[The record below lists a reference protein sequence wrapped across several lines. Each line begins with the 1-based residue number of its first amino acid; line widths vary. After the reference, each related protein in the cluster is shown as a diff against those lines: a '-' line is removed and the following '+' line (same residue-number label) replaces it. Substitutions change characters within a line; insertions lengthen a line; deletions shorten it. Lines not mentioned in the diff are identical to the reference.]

1 MLLTFA
7 SDSLGTS
14 EQDTSIMTS
23 TSTVKL
29 QSIGAHDFEVLAD
42 QTGLGQDAREMA
54 RLHLVEGMPM
64 PEVGLQFGVTR
75 QRVRLAVESIRRVHQ
90 AGGTRTGSVRV
101 DVEIPEALAAPLGDF
116 LDALRASTSKDTKG
130 QAIAQVGRALAS
142 AKSALTRG

>member
-1 MLLTFA
+1 
-7 SDSLGTS
+7 
-14 EQDTSIMTS
+14 MTS

-29 QSIGAHDFEVLAD
+29 QSIGAHDFQVLAD

-64 PEVGLQFGVTR
+64 PEVGVRFGVTR
-75 QRVRLAVESIRRVHQ
+75 QRVRLAVESIRRVHHT
-90 AGGTRTGSVRV
+90 GGTRTGSVRV

-116 LDALRASTSKDTKG
+116 LEALRVATSKDIKG

-142 AKSALTRG
+142 AKSALTRC